1 MCLLKLLLTFSIIL
15 DLAEFSQFGGSQFF
29 GQEDA
34 FDETSHSVN
43 ASEGHAS
50 DKTNEVNLAVTDR
63 VHNSVQPVDTSR
75 EEVETIARD
84 HFGIPSLRDE

>member
-1 MCLLKLLLTFSIIL
+1 MCLLKLLLTFSNIL

-34 FDETSHSVN
+34 FDETSRSVN

-50 DKTNEVNLAVTDR
+50 DKTNDGNLAVTDQIGIT
-63 VHNSVQPVDTSR
+63 NSLKQGLYLLSGFLT
-75 EEVETIARD
+75 
-84 HFGIPSLRDE
+84 

>member
-1 MCLLKLLLTFSIIL
+1 MCLLKLLLTFSNIL

-34 FDETSHSVN
+34 FDETSRSVN

-50 DKTNEVNLAVTDR
+50 DKTNEGNLAVTDR
-63 VHNSVQPVDTSR
+63 VHNGVQPADSSR
-75 EEVETIARD
+75 NDR
-84 HFGIPSLRDE
+84 